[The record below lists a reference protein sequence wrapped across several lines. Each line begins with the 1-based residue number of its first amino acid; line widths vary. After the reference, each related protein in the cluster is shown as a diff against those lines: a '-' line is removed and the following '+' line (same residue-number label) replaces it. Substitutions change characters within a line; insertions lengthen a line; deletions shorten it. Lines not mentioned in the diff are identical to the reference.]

1 VRNLSKAEKER
12 FAASIK
18 HQPSL
23 PRGNWHTLWEALEQ
37 VVIPLPRAS
46 RHTPARHALLR
57 IPLPHTSTPR
67 PPATCC
73 PLYDP
78 PGCLLEQRAWQ
89 PELIWEPRFVA
100 DVQRCCASELA
111 ELDRDRLQASELG
124 RGHLSWD
131 AAHFRVQIAALE
143 TERELRVAPY
153 FVRPLL
159 WQLRH
164 GRPQAHPRID
174 AAAGGAREL
183 LSRTPLFLWSP
194 NPPTIRPVFLPALSL
209 NLLLTRVCVPL
220 RDRAVAADRGGGGAA
235 QQGAAAALLRGGLTA
250 STF

>member
-1 VRNLSKAEKER
+1 MRSLSKAEKER

-37 VVIPLPRAS
+37 VVTPLPRTS
-46 RHTPARHALLR
+46 RATPTRHVLLR
-57 IPLPHTSTPR
+57 IPLPHSSTRHVLLTVP
-67 PPATCC
+67 T
-73 PLYDP
+73 P
-78 PGCLLEQRAWQ
+78 PGCVLEQRAWQ
-89 PELIWEPRFVA
+89 PELIWEPGFVA
-100 DVQRCCASELA
+100 DVQGCCAAELA

-131 AAHFRVQIAALE
+131 AAHFRVRCSALS
-143 TERELRVAPY
+143 TELRVAPY

-183 LSRTPLFLWSP
+183 LSRAPLLEPAPPDHPTRLPSYSQSESAVDACSRPTPEQGCGS
-194 NPPTIRPVFLPALSL
+194 RPWW
-209 NLLLTRVCVPL
+209 R
-220 RDRAVAADRGGGGAA
+220 RRGAA
-235 QQGAAAALLRGGLTA
+235 RRCCCAATRRSAA
-250 STF
+250 SSF